1 MQITNTLLARTAWFL
16 DINALNP
23 LGLALG
29 PIHSVL
35 IQKYKFLAYPTS
47 PYEFDL
53 TKGVK
58 YLNGEFEFNDKKIG
72 IAITFFNNGWAAD
85 TLVSTEASDAFLENL
100 EEWLTSLQFRSAKKF
115 VTKTV
120 HESQL
125 VVTSDINIEKLSD
138 GLKPIISLVAKLSG
152 NEKEE
157 FSGFSIGPETYP
169 TQTFTFERR
178 ANTPSS
184 EKLYYSRALM
194 QTARH
199 QQILFELERLFS

>member
-16 DINALNP
+16 DVNTLNP

-29 PIHSVL
+29 PIHSTL
-35 IQKYKFLAYPTS
+35 IQKYKFLVYPTS

-72 IAITFFNNGWAAD
+72 VNITFFNNGWAAD
-85 TLVSTEASDAFLENL
+85 TLVSTEASDAFLEDL
-100 EEWLTSLQFRSAKKF
+100 EEWLTSLQFRSAKKL

-125 VVTSDINIEKLSD
+125 VATSDINIKKLSD
-138 GLKPIISLVAKLSG
+138 SLNPIVSLVARLSG
-152 NEKEE
+152 NETED

-184 EKLYYSRALM
+184 EKLYFSRALL
-194 QTARH
+194 QSAEH
-199 QQILFELERLFS
+199 KQVLLELERLFS